1 MVPFDHPGVSRL
13 HRFGRRSS
21 RWSSSPTTPPASP
34 SASRGQPHGLAD
46 DRRHPRR
53 PRVPHTPTSP
63 SVPSQRLSQLVEP
76 RAASLAA
83 IERRLA
89 ALDSGADRP
98 TL

>member
-63 SVPSQRLSQLVEP
+63 SVPSQRLSQLVGGV
-76 RAASLAA
+76 A
-83 IERRLA
+83 RRDWTPPGCA
-89 ALDSGADRP
+89 GFRRGP
-98 TL
+98 TDI